1 MSETTPITPKKDSQ
15 PTLPGYSPDALNLIP
30 EQRNRVA
37 ERAAL
42 DHISDEEALRRITD
56 EEINARAEER
66 LKNHAP

>member
-1 MSETTPITPKKDSQ
+1 MAETNPITPKIDSQ

-30 EQRNRVA
+30 ELRNRVA

-42 DHISDEEALRRITD
+42 DHISDEEALRRLTD
-56 EEINARAEER
+56 EGIKFRAEER